1 MLMLGLFW
9 LGGVSVVYYFYALDT
24 DSFCQSSCLTFFIS
38 VVPDNCEN
46 PIARAG
52 LSLAYA
58 VQTGLYF
65 SLGSPLADYH
75 ERVGWRFFTYVNAGF
90 GVLFYCVTFAYFVA
104 MGIKRTRKRRVDVL
118 TKLEDLGDRPAA
130 ASLLSLDKASVF
142 RSYGFRARVFFM
154 LAWIALGMGYAVLSK
169 KLSYLDALYWTL
181 LVPTLCD
188 AEVDHLAGL
197 DSEAFP
203 PAPTPSPTAI
213 PTYEDD
219 LGPDEAMYKYG

>member
-1 MLMLGLFW
+1 
-9 LGGVSVVYYFYALDT
+9 
-24 DSFCQSSCLTFFIS
+24 
-38 VVPDNCEN
+38 
-46 PIARAG
+46 
-52 LSLAYA
+52 
-58 VQTGLYF
+58 
-65 SLGSPLADYH
+65 
-75 ERVGWRFFTYVNAGF
+75 
-90 GVLFYCVTFAYFVA
+90 
-104 MGIKRTRKRRVDVL
+104 
-118 TKLEDLGDRPAA
+118 
-130 ASLLSLDKASVF
+130 
-142 RSYGFRARVFFM
+142 M

-213 PTYEDD
+213 PTYDD